1 MAPAPTVRKAPAA
14 VRQPVTS
21 AIRTLIMV
29 GTFDP
34 STSARNGDDIK
45 NSGISN
51 STIVRMNGVAHASF
65 FLAKPCGPDVMKSF
79 FNNPNAPDL
88 SCVAAVKPGPFMV
101 SP

>member
-1 MAPAPTVRKAPAA
+1 
-14 VRQPVTS
+14 VRQPVTR
-21 AIRTLIMV
+21 AIRTLITV

-51 STIVRMNGVAHASF
+51 STVVRMNGAPRGSF
-65 FLAKPCGPDVMKSF
+65 VLVKPCGPDVMKSF

-88 SCVAAVKPGPFMV
+88 GCVASVKPRLFMV

>member
-1 MAPAPTVRKAPAA
+1 VRGPSGRRPPA

-51 STIVRMNGVAHASF
+51 STVVRMNGAAHASF
-65 FLAKPCGPDVMKSF
+65 FLVKPCGRTS
-79 FNNPNAPDL
+79 
-88 SCVAAVKPGPFMV
+88 
-101 SP
+101 

>member
-1 MAPAPTVRKAPAA
+1 
-14 VRQPVTS
+14 
-21 AIRTLIMV
+21 MV

-51 STIVRMNGVAHASF
+51 STIVRMNGVAHGSF
-65 FLAKPCGPDVMKSF
+65 FFAKPCGPHVMKSF

-88 SCVAAVKPGPFMV
+88 SCVASVKPGPFMV